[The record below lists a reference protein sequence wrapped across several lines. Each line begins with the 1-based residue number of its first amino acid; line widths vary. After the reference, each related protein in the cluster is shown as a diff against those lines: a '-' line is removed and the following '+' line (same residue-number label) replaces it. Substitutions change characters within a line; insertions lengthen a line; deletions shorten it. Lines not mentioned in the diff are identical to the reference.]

1 MFQSYTL
8 PLSQIELNTK
18 GVQSIGKPCPSERY
32 VREFYSRLV
41 SAQISPKQD
50 TGTNKAQVIPNDTAK
65 SPKQSAIK
73 KKEYRRMVSSRL
85 VSTLTI
91 CLTDPRPCWSAVM
104 FSPLN
109 RNETVK

>member
-1 MFQSYTL
+1 M
-8 PLSQIELNTK
+8 PQINIPYEIVNKFVAVIHTPHFNTAAKLNWIQK
-18 GVQSIGKPCPSERY
+18 GVQSIGKPCPAERY

-73 KKEYRRMVSSRL
+73 KPSQPRR
-85 VSTLTI
+85 
-91 CLTDPRPCWSAVM
+91 
-104 FSPLN
+104 
-109 RNETVK
+109 